1 VGVVGWYT
9 GMGRVTQRSLQDVS
23 GGAVGCL
30 KCLVKFGGGE
40 MLGGA
45 GLELGVV
52 GVRRTNMGRVTQRSL
67 QDDFHGAVACLKGL
81 VEVRG
86 MRKQGSQV

>member
-1 VGVVGWYT
+1 
-9 GMGRVTQRSLQDVS
+9 
-23 GGAVGCL
+23 
-30 KCLVKFGGGE
+30 